1 MATRSRS
8 ERFVVA
14 IYEQDLL
21 WGGPEEGGW
30 WYDVYTLN
38 RVYRVYRT
46 YEQAQAATRRL
57 NALLDLMVN
66 RHLRRPLTSVAYE
79 GGHMTAVWWE
89 GTAPM
94 VHPTTKPRYC

>member
-1 MATRSRS
+1 MAMRSRS

-14 IYEQDLL
+14 I
-21 WGGPEEGGW
+21 
-30 WYDVYTLN
+30 
-38 RVYRVYRT
+38 
-46 YEQAQAATRRL
+46 
-57 NALLDLMVN
+57 
-66 RHLRRPLTSVAYE
+66 YE